1 MIAATH
7 TVIILQCRGRS
18 VSLREG
24 GRSIIECVEVLESVK
39 EECLSVCGGE
49 VLESFKFSLVVIP
62 ATSRSCSSPAH
73 AYTSPLPP
81 CFLTRRLAIIFP
93 FSLSLLVSLPLPV
106 PGVN

>member
-1 MIAATH
+1 M
-7 TVIILQCRGRS
+7 
-18 VSLREG
+18 REG

-73 AYTSPLPP
+73 AYTMTPLSI
-81 CFLTRRLAIIFP
+81 TSMFP
-93 FSLSLLVSLPLPV
+93 DPSAGDHFPLLSLPLSESAP
-106 PGVN
+106 PGAWR